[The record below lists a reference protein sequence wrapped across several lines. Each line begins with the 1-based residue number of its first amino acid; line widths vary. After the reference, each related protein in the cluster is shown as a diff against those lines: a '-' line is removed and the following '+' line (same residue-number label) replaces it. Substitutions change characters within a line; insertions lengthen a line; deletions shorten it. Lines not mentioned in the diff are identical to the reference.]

1 LLPEIASVSAWSSAL
16 FATATIFPSRMKSA
30 PFSIR
35 GPAAVK
41 IVTFL
46 INVGRDG
53 KGLYVLGKGSAFGV
67 DSAPGPGKARAL
79 SADARAGVG
88 ACEPDCFDDAQP
100 AAPMASAIAATR
112 RA

>member
-1 LLPEIASVSAWSSAL
+1 
-16 FATATIFPSRMKSA
+16 MKIA
-30 PFSIR
+30 PFSMR

-46 INVGRDG
+46 INVGREG

-67 DSAPGPGKARAL
+67 ESAPGPGSARAL

-88 ACEPDCFDDAQP
+88 ACDPDCFDDAQP

-112 RA
+112 SAYLVVL